1 MRILHVHSGNL
12 YGGVETMMLTT
23 VRASVG
29 RSSTEHEFA
38 LAFDGRIAAELRAS
52 GVAVHQVG
60 EVRTRNPLSVYR
72 ARRNLRD
79 VIASKRYDAVACHM
93 PWAHAVFAPA
103 VKRAA
108 LPLVFSMH
116 GAANGRHWVERWA
129 SWTRP
134 DLVICNSLFTASTLP
149 RLFPRMAAE
158 VLYCPVEIPQ
168 TPISADARTALRD
181 EFATAHDAVVIVQV
195 GRMEAGK
202 GHALLIEAL
211 AKRGDWN
218 WMCWQ
223 VGGAQQPHEV
233 EYLEGLKRQAA
244 ELKIEDR
251 IRFVGHRADVARIL
265 EAADI
270 YCQANTLPDAFGI
283 SFIEA
288 LGARLPVVTTAIGGA
303 IEIVD
308 ESCGILTGPNNAGE
322 LADAIGLLIDDA
334 ETRRRLGAAGPARA
348 SALSDP
354 ATIIRGLDAILA
366 GLNQKSDRETP

>member
-1 MRILHVHSGNL
+1 MRLLHVHSGNL
-12 YGGVETMMLTT
+12 YGGVETMMLTM

-29 RSSTEHEFA
+29 RSSTEHEFG

-60 EVRTRNPLSVYR
+60 EVRTRNPLSVRR
-72 ARRNLRD
+72 ARRHLKD
-79 VIASKRYDAVACHM
+79 LIATKRYDAVACHM
-93 PWAHAVFAPA
+93 PWAHAVFAPT
-103 VKRAA
+103 VKRCA
-108 LPLVFSMH
+108 LPLVFWMH
-116 GAANGRHWVERWA
+116 NPANQLHWVEWLA

-149 RLFPRMAAE
+149 RLFARMAAE

-168 TPISADARTALRD
+168 TPIDADVRTALRD
-181 EFATAHDAVVIVQV
+181 EFATSHDAVVIVQV

-211 AKRGDWN
+211 AKQGDPN
-218 WMCWQ
+218 WTCWQ

-233 EYLEGLKRQAA
+233 EYVEGLKRQAA
-244 ELKIEDR
+244 DLKIEDR
-251 IRFVGHRADVARIL
+251 VKFVGPRADVARVL
-265 EAADI
+265 QAADI
-270 YCQANTLPDAFGI
+270 YCQPNTLPDAFGI

-288 LGARLPVVTTAIGGA
+288 LGARLPVVTTAMGGA

-308 ESCGILTGPNNAGE
+308 ESCGILTGPNDVEE
-322 LADAIGLLIDDA
+322 LADAISLLIDDA
-334 ETRRRLGAAGPARA
+334 EVRGRLGAAGPARA

-354 ATIIRGLDAILA
+354 GAVTRGLDAILA
-366 GLNQKSDRETP
+366 RLKQKSDMETP